1 MKTLIKNIPNFI
13 TCCNIICGFF
23 AVISVLKGQYIN
35 ASYFVYAGAGFDF
48 LDGLAARLLKA
59 HSAIGKDL
67 DSLADMVTFGLVPGF
82 VVYKLIGF
90 GTNEFLPYI
99 GVLIPVFS
107 AWRLAEFNND
117 TRQSVDFLGLPTP
130 ANAIFFVSLIHIIL
144 HPELFGFMHLNSVYT
159 LIPIVIIFCI
169 LMVSDVKLFSLKI
182 KSINLKDNLFQFTLI
197 ICSVILFSILLFAS
211 LPIIVILYIILSLIK
226 NTIKS

>member
-1 MKTLIKNIPNFI
+1 MIRNIPNFL

-23 AVISVLKGQYIN
+23 AIIAVLKGHYII
-35 ASYFVYAGAGFDF
+35 ASYWVYAGAGFDF
-48 LDGLAARLLKA
+48 FDGLAARLLKA
-59 HSAIGKDL
+59 HSNIGKDL

-90 GTNEFLPYI
+90 SNNEYLPYI

-107 AWRLAEFNND
+107 AWRLAKFNND

-144 HPELFGFMHLNSVYT
+144 NAESLAFLNLDSIFI
-159 LIPIVIIFCI
+159 LIPIVIAFCL
-169 LMVSDVKLFSLKI
+169 LMVSDIKLFSLKI
-182 KSINLKDNLFQFTLI
+182 KSLNFKANLFQFILI
-197 ICSVILFSILLFAS
+197 ISSVILFSILLFAS

-226 NTIKS
+226 NTIKIQ